1 MKRYIRRFFSIGRS
15 GWESH
20 LAKIVEE
27 EKEKTATALQL
38 HFTNVNL
45 LLLFMTDCEAQA
57 INIIVYIIPEQTET
71 A

>member
-1 MKRYIRRFFSIGRS
+1 MKHFFRRFFSIGRS

-20 LAKIVEE
+20 LAKIVKE
-27 EKEKTATALQL
+27 EKEKAATELQL
-38 HFTNVNL
+38 QFENINL

-57 INIIVYIIPEQTET
+57 INIIVYIIPEQVEI